1 MEFNHFGL
9 KCPFAHIY
17 KKNHELPLNL
27 SIRGVQNK
35 CVVKNII
42 HDAYDRYLTQQQDKE
57 IGQFCLPKP
66 ETSEFAN
73 PELLGLPDRT
83 GKKQQIITSS
93 HFNTLTCIKS

>member
-42 HDAYDRYLTQQQDKE
+42 RDAYDRYLTQQQDKRNKSVLSA
-57 IGQFCLPKP
+57 QTWNFRVCKPK
-66 ETSEFAN
+66 TSGFARQN
-73 PELLGLPDRT
+73 WP
-83 GKKQQIITSS
+83 KSNKSS
-93 HFNTLTCIKS
+93 HQVILTR